1 MPDTKHRQM
10 ALMLAPAQEKLIGRD
25 LAALCKNAEVTV
37 DSEANELLLPSMGE
51 LVRVRLPDF
60 VIAQKLDMWRHLTL
74 LQYLDTADGTPLTG
88 RQIALSEM
96 RGGLSRGHGFDKD
109 IALMF
114 SRDLRDASAEDF
126 ARACVSLG
134 GRIIPGKADVSAV
147 IPYAPR
153 FPVTVN
159 FWCGDEEF
167 PASGKALV
175 DAAAEHYLTLEA
187 AGGACSSVVQ
197 AIIRVWKQT
206 RQTPS
211 KIRIPCQGDRR
222 QP

>member
-1 MPDTKHRQM
+1 MIRENK
-10 ALMLAPAQEKLIGRD
+10 
-25 LAALCKNAEVTV
+25 VWV
-37 DSEANELLLPSMGE
+37 AN
-51 LVRVRLPDF
+51 
-60 VIAQKLDMWRHLTL
+60 
-74 LQYLDTADGTPLTG
+74 TADGTPLTG

-96 RGGLSRGHGFDKD
+96 RGGLSRGLGFDKD
-109 IALMF
+109 ISLMF
-114 SRDLRDASAEDF
+114 SRGLRDATADDI
-126 ARACVSLG
+126 ARACEALG
-134 GRIIPGKADVSAV
+134 GAIISGKADVTAV

-197 AIIRVWKQT
+197 AIVACCKAGFGI
-206 RQTPS
+206 
-211 KIRIPCQGDRR
+211 
-222 QP
+222 

>member
-1 MPDTKHRQM
+1 MMTPDTKRRQM
-10 ALMLAPAQEKLIGRD
+10 ALMLSPARERLIGRD
-25 LAALCKNAEVTV
+25 IAALCENAAVSFR
-37 DSEANELLLPSMGE
+37 SETNELLLPSLGE
-51 LVRVRLPDF
+51 IVRIRLPDF
-60 VIAQKLDMWRHLTL
+60 VITQELDMWRHLTL

-88 RQIALSEM
+88 RGIALSEM
-96 RGGLSRGHGFDKD
+96 RGGLSRGLGFDKD

-114 SRDLRDASAEDF
+114 SRDMRDVSADSF
-126 ARACVSLG
+126 VRACEALG
-134 GRIIPGKADVSAV
+134 GSIVPGKADVNAA

-153 FPVTVN
+153 FPVTIH

-197 AIIRVWKQT
+197 AIIRALKT
-206 RQTPS
+206 AKCDS
-211 KIRIPCQGDRR
+211 EEGK
-222 QP
+222 

>member
-1 MPDTKHRQM
+1 MTTPDTKHRQM
-10 ALMLAPAQEKLIGRD
+10 ARMLSPARERLIGRD
-25 LAALCKNAEVTV
+25 LLALCENAAVSI
-37 DSEANELLLPSMGE
+37 DSGTNELLLPSMGE
-51 LVRVRLPDF
+51 VVRIRLPDF
-60 VIAQKLDMWRHLTL
+60 VITQELDMWRHLTL

-88 RQIALSEM
+88 RGIALSEM
-96 RGGLSRGHGFDKD
+96 RGGLSRGLGFDKD

-114 SRDLRDASAEDF
+114 SRDMRDVSADSF
-126 ARACVSLG
+126 AHACQTLSGSIV
-134 GRIIPGKADVSAV
+134 PGKADVNAV

-153 FPVTVN
+153 FPVTIH

-197 AIIRVWKQT
+197 AIIRALKPT
-206 RQTPS
+206 
-211 KIRIPCQGDRR
+211 
-222 QP
+222 